1 MSVRKVYNVT
11 VNGIN
16 VFTGTY
22 AMCLAAYE
30 ALFRTKNANLLPVP
44 SPQENFIICLSFSP
58 DIESND

>member
-11 VNGIN
+11 VNGIS

-22 AMCLAAYE
+22 GMCMSVYE
-30 ALFRTKNANLLPVP
+30 ALYRIKMANILGVT

-58 DIESND
+58 ELGLDD

>member
-30 ALFRTKNANLLPVP
+30 ALFRVKNANLLGIP

-58 DIESND
+58 DVDLDD